1 MHGVDLTPDG
11 AIVALCSR
19 GRVGPS
25 MGILDLPLPSPA
37 PEGRTGSRRTATGQV
52 ETGHLSLH
60 AELVRM
66 KGLNVAEAV
75 PGTHLGAPEPSLA
88 DLIER
93 SAELKEK
100 LVAFAQSA
108 RFDWWLTPLLLE
120 AAGPARQLDEGE
132 AVRITDHFIL
142 RYRLPDGTT
151 VVDRFVAGRKDLTAA
166 EREMLLGWRDP
177 VEGIFEIQRKDGDA
191 IVLLDLVSDLEYRTY
206 SNAGRAAFRGVSKG
220 GFLHTCLVPVQSTG
234 GAWLVSGAMS
244 YYPRSSAPDIAQAA
258 LELATSRPE
267 LVFRNP
273 QKIEQGWQR
282 MREDRAA
289 FVEFCGGDEL
299 VLPPAEAEDLLNA
312 YYRHRQQ
319 AAVAAQPSGARRRRH
334 PGPDLPFFALP
345 SELADSDTV
354 GVIYD
359 QVDGLNF
366 YADYGM
372 LRDLFADPAVAGRRE
387 HQDLLRTYLREESIA
402 PLPIRR
408 LAAAHPETADE
419 VFRKLL
425 RKPGFTWSDHGE
437 ALLRRRKP
445 WYYESEPRPG
455 VSVIG
460 DRLSTLVA
468 GRR

>member
-1 MHGVDLTPDG
+1 MEGLSVTDAVQG
-11 AIVALCSR
+11 AH
-19 GRVGPS
+19 
-25 MGILDLPLPSPA
+25 
-37 PEGRTGSRRTATGQV
+37 Q
-52 ETGHLSLH
+52 
-60 AELVRM
+60 
-66 KGLNVAEAV
+66 
-75 PGTHLGAPEPSLA
+75 GAGEPSLT

-93 SAELKEK
+93 SAELKGQ

-108 RFDWWLTPLLLE
+108 RFDRWLTPLLLE
-120 AAGPARQLDEGE
+120 AAGPEQQLDEGE
-132 AVRITDHFIL
+132 AIRITDHFIL
-142 RYRLPDGTT
+142 RYRLPDGST
-151 VVDRFVAGRKDLTAA
+151 VVDRFVAGRRDLTPVD
-166 EREMLLGWRDP
+166 REMLLGWRDP
-177 VEGIFEIQRKDGDA
+177 VEGIFEIQRKEGDA
-191 IVLLDLVSDLEYRTY
+191 VVLLNLVDDLEYRTY
-206 SNAGRAAFRGVSKG
+206 SNVGRAAFRGVSKG
-220 GFLHTCLVPVQSTG
+220 GFLHTCLVPVHSAD
-234 GAWLVSGAMS
+234 GAWLVSGAMTS
-244 YYPRSSAPDIAQAA
+244 YPESSATEIAQAA
-258 LELATSRPE
+258 LRLATSRPE

-273 QKIEQGWQR
+273 GKIEQGWQR

-312 YYRHRQQ
+312 YYRHRQET
-319 AAVAAQPSGARRRRH
+319 AVAGQPDRARGRRL
-334 PGPDLPFFALP
+334 PGLDLPFFELP
-345 SELADSDTV
+345 RELSDSHTI

-372 LRDLFADPAVAGRRE
+372 LRDLFADPALGGRRR
-387 HQDLLRTYLREESIA
+387 HQGLLRTYLREESIT

-408 LAAAHPETADE
+408 LAAAHPETADA

-425 RKPGFTWSDHGE
+425 RKPGFTWSEHGE

-460 DRLSTLVA
+460 DRLSALVA

>member
-1 MHGVDLTPDG
+1 MADVVQGADG
-11 AIVALCSR
+11 
-19 GRVGPS
+19 
-25 MGILDLPLPSPA
+25 
-37 PEGRTGSRRTATGQV
+37 
-52 ETGHLSLH
+52 
-60 AELVRM
+60 
-66 KGLNVAEAV
+66 
-75 PGTHLGAPEPSLA
+75 PSLA
-88 DLIER
+88 GLMER
-93 SAELKEK
+93 SAELKGE
-100 LVAFAQSA
+100 LVTFAQSA
-108 RFDWWLTPLLLE
+108 RFDRWLTPLLLE
-120 AAGPARQLDEGE
+120 AEGPARQLDEGD
-132 AVRITDHFIL
+132 AIRITDHFIL
-142 RYRLPDGTT
+142 RYRLPDGST
-151 VVDRFVAGRKDLTAA
+151 VVDRFVAGRKDLSAA
-166 EREMLLGWRDP
+166 DREMLIGWRDP
-177 VEGIFEIQRKDGDA
+177 VEGIFEIRRKDGDA
-191 IVLLDLVSDLEYRTY
+191 VVLLNLVDDLEYRTY
-206 SNAGRAAFRGVSKG
+206 ANVGRSAFRRVSKG
-220 GFLHTCLVPVQSTG
+220 GFLHTCLVPLHSAD

-244 YYPRSSAPDIAQAA
+244 YYPRSGATDIAQAA
-258 LELATSRPE
+258 LELATDRPE

-273 QKIEQGWQR
+273 RKIEQGWQR

-312 YYRHRQQ
+312 YYRHRQE
-319 AAVAAQPSGARRRRH
+319 AAVGAQPGRARRRRL
-334 PGPDLPFFALP
+334 PGLDLPVFEL
-345 SELADSDTV
+345 SSGLADSDTV

-372 LRDLFADPAVAGRRE
+372 LRDLFANPARTGRRRY
-387 HQDLLRTYLREESIA
+387 QDLLRTYLHEESIA

-425 RKPGFTWSDHGE
+425 RKPGFVWSEHGE

-460 DRLSTLVA
+460 DRLSRLAA

>member
-1 MHGVDLTPDG
+1 MADAVQG
-11 AIVALCSR
+11 AS
-19 GRVGPS
+19 GPS
-25 MGILDLPLPSPA
+25 L
-37 PEGRTGSRRTATGQV
+37 T
-52 ETGHLSLH
+52 
-60 AELVRM
+60 
-66 KGLNVAEAV
+66 
-75 PGTHLGAPEPSLA
+75 

-93 SAELKEK
+93 SAELKGR
-100 LVAFAQSA
+100 LVAFAQGA
-108 RFDWWLTPLLLE
+108 RFDRWLTPLLRE
-120 AAGPARQLDEGE
+120 AAGPERLLDEGE
-132 AVRITDHFIL
+132 AIRITDHFIL
-142 RYRLPDGTT
+142 RYRLPDGST

-166 EREMLLGWRDP
+166 DREMLLGWRDP
-177 VEGIFEIQRKDGDA
+177 VEGVFEIQRKDGDA
-191 IVLLDLVSDLEYRTY
+191 VILLDLVSDLEYRTY

-234 GAWLVSGAMS
+234 GAWLVSEAMS
-244 YYPRSSAPDIAQAA
+244 YYPRSSAAEIAQAA
-258 LELATSRPE
+258 LELATNQPE

-312 YYRHRQQ
+312 YYRHRQE
-319 AAVAAQPSGARRRRH
+319 AAVAAQPGRARRRRL
-334 PGPDLPFFALP
+334 PGPNLPFFELP

-372 LRDLFADPAVAGRRE
+372 LRDLFADPALTGRRR
-387 HQDLLRTYLREESIA
+387 HQDLLRTYLREESIT

-419 VFRKLL
+419 VFRNLL
-425 RKPGFTWSDHGE
+425 REPGFVWSEHGE

-445 WYYESEPRPG
+445 WYGESEPRPG
-455 VSVIG
+455 VSAIG
-460 DRLSTLVA
+460 DRLSELLSA